1 MFNTNPWLSS
11 ASTSNCFKSSYMQ
24 GILDVSGTIVL
35 RNGGFSLPN
44 GDVSM
49 NGNLWVGKNITFNGD
64 ISMNSNLYVRLDGS
78 FNQNVSVNG
87 ATDMD
92 YSIYQIDGKD
102 NMNIA
107 SSVGTFPNY
116 RTTATGP
123 NLINIGSSNFDLVQN
138 QLRDSIAIGSDI
150 MEASNPIGHSNIGIG
165 KRVFPLL
172 LRGTQNIGI
181 GNDIAT
187 SLIAGDNNIF
197 IGNGVATNVVS
208 GGNIIAIGANAG
220 RNAGENCTF
229 LGAFTGSLS
238 TSYTNSTAIGYGTT
252 ITKSNQIKLG
262 TVENFVCVPGSLRVD
277 GLLSCT
283 YFSPKKT
290 FADARRTYTQPAI
303 AADRVIQF
311 PIDVGNPPR
320 VGMQRFVN
328 DNGVLDSNYFKA
340 PVSGYYIFFVNIAFF
355 RQGDFKYSLLSYGN
369 DLSANSLLLSAFSV
383 SNWGNGSTAGCYS
396 NVVSSV
402 CLLNAGDSVKILT
415 VSTATLSLDN
425 ASDSRSTF
433 SALLLAAV

>member
-24 GILDVSGTIVL
+24 GFLDVSGTIIL

-64 ISMNSNLYVRLDGS
+64 ISMNSNLYVGLDGS

-92 YSIYQIDGKD
+92 YSIYQIDGKN

-116 RTTATGP
+116 GTTATGP
-123 NLINIGSSNFDLVQN
+123 NLINIGSGNFDLVQN

-187 SLIAGDNNIF
+187 SLLAGDNNIF

-229 LGAFTGSLS
+229 FGAFTGSLS

-262 TVENFVCVPGSLRVD
+262 TVNNSVYIVGNARVD

-290 FADARRTYTQPAI
+290 FGDTRQTAAAYTM
-303 AADRVIQF
+303 AANRVVQLPVISSYNTF
-311 PIDVGNPPR
+311 INT
-320 VGMQRFVN
+320 
-328 DNGVLDSNYFKA
+328 GVFIA
-340 PVSGYYIFFVNIAFF
+340 PVSGYYLFIGNFQTRGTVPIPESKASLNTYV
-355 RQGDFKYSLLSYGN
+355 GDI
-369 DLSANSLLLSAFSV
+369 SANITSIS
-383 SNWGNGSTAGCYS
+383 GIYS
-396 NVVSSV
+396 YAPDVTNCNYIVSSIRF
-402 CLLNAGDSVKILT
+402 LNAKDSIEMLTTTSNILISPN
-415 VSTATLSLDN
+415 STNYSGAT
-425 ASDSRSTF
+425 TM
-433 SALLLAAV
+433 SAVLLAATPWVP